1 MILERDHTRTTFVF
15 DIKFVFI
22 PSILGS
28 DEYCKI
34 FLIVQTVSSVMVIL
48 DIGQGHRR
56 TFGREPSKEYHIEF
70 RPVVVPKNIKMQ

>member
-1 MILERDHTRTTFVF
+1 MHLLLFLELTSAKGRTTFVF

-34 FLIVQTVSSVMVIL
+34 FLIVQTVSSRYGHL
-48 DIGQGHRR
+48 GHRAR
-56 TFGREPSKEYHIEF
+56 SQEKIWKRAIQGVSYRI
-70 RPVVVPKNIKMQ
+70 